1 MIKIGI
7 QKMET
12 LVKNTGIQKRE
23 IEYSAF
29 YIAGSIDLIEY
40 KKNNHKHLISSNA
53 SELYY
58 HISKDQY
65 LLILNYGLM
74 VFAGFS
80 ELEIKQY
87 LDKMK
92 SYCSN
97 TTSELLS
104 DELTII
110 LSNDPRQFEM
120 TFDFLTIGRFD
131 LEINKAI
138 MLNLAQSVGLNYY
151 DILSQQIL
159 REIKNSTLILGKSG
173 KIKLK
178 HKEALRLSGQSLT
191 AKNGIAENL
200 YILDSPDI
208 TWEDEYIDKIHKTL
222 SRHFEL
228 RGRYQS
234 IENTF
239 KIIEDNL
246 NLYIAYNHHRESSR
260 LEWIIIILIV
270 IEVLDTLISKLI

>member
-1 MIKIGI
+1 
-7 QKMET
+7 MEM
-12 LVKNTGIQKRE
+12 LLKNTTIQKRE
-23 IEYSAF
+23 IEYRAY
-29 YIAGSIDLIEY
+29 YIAGNIDLIEY
-40 KKNNHKHLISSNA
+40 KRKNHKHLISSNS

-58 HISKDQY
+58 HLIKDQY
-65 LLILNYGLM
+65 LLILKYGLV
-74 VFAGFS
+74 VFAGFT
-80 ELEIKQY
+80 EIEIKQH
-87 LDKMK
+87 LDTMK
-92 SYCSN
+92 SYCKN
-97 TTSELLS
+97 MTSETLS

-110 LSNDPRQFEM
+110 LSKDPLQFEM
-120 TFDFLTIGRFD
+120 TFDFLTIGQFD
-131 LEINKAI
+131 HEINKAI
-138 MLNLAQSVGLNYY
+138 MLKLAQSVALNHYG
-151 DILSQQIL
+151 ILSQKIL

-208 TWEDEYIDKIHKTL
+208 TWEDEYIDKVHKTL

-228 RGRYQS
+228 RSRYQS

-239 KIIEDNL
+239 RIIEDNL